1 MAPLS
6 HAGGRHGLPAGDL
19 ETAAQPLWLR
29 VGGCGGAQGL
39 DPNLTQNG
47 TFWDV
52 CKSRFQEDCNS
63 VLPCTHT
70 FVCMLV
76 QANCNSMMPHSNE
89 QRFPFGS

>member
-52 CKSRFQEDCNS
+52 CKKAGNLKIELFPK
-63 VLPCTHT
+63 VL
-70 FVCMLV
+70 VWSG
-76 QANCNSMMPHSNE
+76 QAFFL
-89 QRFPFGS
+89 R